1 MAEPALQVERLE
13 VDFPTKDGVVHAVR
27 GVDFSLVPGEVLGI
41 VGESGSGKSVTAL
54 ATMGLLPKGA
64 QVRGSIRFD
73 GAELLTLKEKQLTK
87 VRGTG
92 IAMIFQDP
100 MTSLNPVY
108 TIGWQIAEAI
118 LAHQD
123 VSKEAAHGPRR
134 RAAGQGRHPQ
144 PGGADRQ
151 LPARVLRAAC
161 ASGPSSPSPW
171 PTTPR

>member
-1 MAEPALQVERLE
+1 MTLLPEPALRVERLE

-27 GVDFSLVPGEVLGI
+27 GVDFSLAPGEVLGI

-64 QVRGSIRFD
+64 QVRGSIRFE
-73 GAELLTLKEKQLTK
+73 GTELLTMKEKQLTR

-108 TIGWQIAEAI
+108 TIGWQITEAI

-123 VSKEAAHGPRR
+123 ISKDAAMARQRLLLPSLHLQ
-134 RAAGQGRHPQ
+134 RAFPGFTQEIHQSVHDFQDHTVIGR
-144 PGGADRQ
+144 
-151 LPARVLRAAC
+151 
-161 ASGPSSPSPW
+161 
-171 PTTPR
+171 